1 MYKSEKAMR
10 KSPAY
15 IVFCETV
22 SPLGMNSR
30 QLENSLLDNRVAVS
44 KITQFCPDGLSQTHA
59 CEVQENLL
67 NYLPTDG
74 KDWQSIAQHDRKFAL
89 IAAVIGQHKNQLI
102 ELLHSIPKKRKGIS
116 LGIGANVF
124 PMENIALEV
133 NYISTQG
140 LYDTLLR
147 VNQSVEPN
155 FNTIFNHADV
165 YAQFI
170 QHQLGAVQSSKNI
183 LTACSSSTQSIAY
196 AAAKI
201 MLGEA
206 DIMIAGGTDSILN
219 NFAYIS
225 FGKLGV
231 LTSETCRPFDIN
243 RSGAIAGECA
253 GIAILASEHAVK
265 SLGLTPEFE
274 LIGFGNTLDAYKITA
289 PNPNGMGVENAM
301 KNAIKMANIMP
312 EEIRYINAHGTGTRS
327 NDEVELRAI
336 ERVLGESAPQT
347 FVSSTKDRHGHS
359 IAAAGIQEF
368 QVLLSSM
375 KNNIVPANLQTVK
388 LLSSSLQI
396 PLNTN
401 VLQDIQIG
409 MTNNFAFGGVN
420 CSLLVKKLAC

>member
-1 MYKSEKAMR
+1 MKKN
-10 KSPAY
+10 PVY

-30 QLENSLLDNRVAVS
+30 QLEDSLLNYRIAVS
-44 KITQFCPDGLSQTHA
+44 KITQFCPDGLQQTHA
-59 CEVQENLL
+59 CEVQHDLL
-67 NYLPTDG
+67 EFLPTDG
-74 KDWQSIAQHDRKFAL
+74 KDWQNIAQHDRKFAL
-89 IAAVIGQHKNQLI
+89 IAAVIGQHKSQLI
-102 ELLHSIPKKRKGIS
+102 ELLQSIPTKRKGIS

-133 NYISTQG
+133 NDISTSG

-147 VNQSVEPN
+147 VNQSIEPN
-155 FNTIFNHADV
+155 FNTVFNHADV
-165 YAQFI
+165 YSQFI
-170 QHQLGAVQSSKNI
+170 QRELGQVQFSKNI

-196 AAAKI
+196 AATKI

-206 DIMIAGGTDSILN
+206 DVMIAGGTDSILN

-231 LTSETCRPFDIN
+231 LTPESCKPFDVN

-253 GIAILASEHAVK
+253 GIAILASETAVN
-265 SLGLTPEFE
+265 SMGLTPQFE

-289 PNPNGMGVENAM
+289 PNPNGIGVENAM
-301 KNAIKMANIMP
+301 RKAINMSGIMP
-312 EEIRYINAHGTGTRS
+312 EEIQYINAHGTGTRS

-336 ERVLGESAPQT
+336 ERVMGEAT
-347 FVSSTKDRHGHS
+347 TETYVSSTKDRHGHS

-368 QVLLSSM
+368 HVLLSSM
-375 KNNIVPANLQTVK
+375 KNNIIPANLNTQKPINTQ
-388 LLSSSLQI
+388 LNI

-401 VLQDIQIG
+401 MERKIRIG

-420 CSLLVKKLAC
+420 CSLLIKHLTC